1 MKIQIYEPAV
11 LIVGTRGRSLSG
23 MQGLLPGSVSKYCLQ
38 HSPIPVIVVRPTQ
51 KREKKKKKRLA
62 DPTRRSYNNILQ
74 LSEKRGSGLF
84 DTNINTDSNIDKQP
98 EEEAAAVAEAVGL
111 PRSFRHS
118 NSDTKL
124 YALAKEAKQQSKGEH
139 EHKNESDVPSTEPIK
154 SPASTVD
161 DENAV
166 VLKSPTLGGLDSA
179 PVSESEDDAATTVQ
193 DTSSTTAAAA
203 PESAAPEEAE
213 SSAQEHSTSV
223 ASPEVATPVDASVET
238 EDAAKSGP
246 EEKGITL
253 SLRNDG

>member
-1 MKIQIYEPAV
+1 
-11 LIVGTRGRSLSG
+11 

-84 DTNINTDSNIDKQP
+84 DTNVNTDSNMDKLP

-111 PRSFRHS
+111 PRSFRHI
-118 NSDTKL
+118 NSDSKL
-124 YALAKEAKQQSKGEH
+124 YALAKEAKEPSKGEN
-139 EHKNESDVPSTEPIK
+139 KNDNNVSTAEPIK

-161 DENAV
+161 DEDAV
-166 VLKSPTLGGLDSA
+166 VLKSPTALGGLDSA
-179 PVSESEDDAATTVQ
+179 PQSESEDDAATAATAVQ

-203 PESAAPEEAE
+203 PESAAPEAE
-213 SSAQEHSTSV
+213 SSAQEQSTSV
-223 ASPEVATPVDASVET
+223 ASQEVATPSVDASGET
-238 EDAAKSGP
+238 EDASKSGA
-246 EEKGITL
+246 EEKG
-253 SLRNDG
+253 